1 MTSTNEYVKNGNCNE
16 TFSLKDLCILSR
28 YRDSSIQPRVKGPY
42 ARDLRSNGTTE
53 RKDR

>member
-1 MTSTNEYVKNGNCNE
+1 MTSTNEYVKNDNCNE
-16 TFSLKDLCILSR
+16 TFSLKDLMYIKVAIAIVQSNK
-28 YRDSSIQPRVKGPY
+28 VKGPY